1 MVRRWS
7 CRHCGFTSWS
17 DGRARLAR
25 AAGAHLFE
33 HHAGR
38 VRKADFRRQWACP
51 YCDTSG
57 TAHDEGAV
65 VDAFERHLREHA
77 VGEIEAG
84 AHIADEIGRN
94 GNVLFSV
101 PPESNAADDA
111 RVHFVSGSDLAIVVT
126 KSPKE
131 RLRLFHRRLG
141 GWPDRTVVVTTQR
154 RPLAGSFDIDLSDA
168 PVELVE
174 LDRRLGPRGLG
185 ETVSRVID
193 AHRAPGQRVS
203 VGIDVLYDIVD
214 ASDLRTS
221 YEFVDMLSSRLREVS
236 AIAHIYMAPRPQ
248 LSSVLNVLEG
258 RIDLRVGTDSDV
270 FVTRPRG

>member
-1 MVRRWS
+1 M
-7 CRHCGFTSWS
+7 
-17 DGRARLAR
+17 
-25 AAGAHLFE
+25 
-33 HHAGR
+33 
-38 VRKADFRRQWACP
+38 RKADFRRRWACP

-77 VGEIEAG
+77 VGGIEAG

-154 RPLAGSFDIDLSDA
+154 RPLAGSFEIDLSDA

-203 VGIDVLYDIVD
+203 VGIDVLYDIVG

-221 YEFVDMLSSRLREVS
+221 YEFVDMLSSRLREVG